1 MFHCGML
8 SYSVRKKEQVQQI
21 MWPVKLL
28 PGDYILPLLWSTLH
42 TERDMNFNI
51 QDPFLAARTP
61 LYSRY
66 FRGWILQ
73 SIANRSLNRYYRV
86 AKLIYTESSM
96 DRNSPEVSVVVPLL
110 NEQDNISPLYEQTTQ
125 TLTDKHN
132 YEIIFVDDGSSDDS
146 FTILSELQKADNK
159 VRVIRFR
166 KNFGQTAALAAGFA
180 HARGSIIVAIDADLQ
195 NDPADIPKM
204 IDKLHEGFD
213 VVSGW
218 RKKRHD
224 NAITRLIP
232 SKIANWL
239 IATITGVKLHDFG
252 CTLKAYRREVLAET
266 KLYGEMHRF
275 IPALASWN
283 GARITEMIVN
293 HRPRTAGAAKYGLS
307 RTLKVVLDLITV
319 KFLGSFSTKPIYIFG
334 GLGVLSGIA
343 SVISGLAVLYQK
355 FISATHLAM
364 NRNPLL
370 VLTAMLITTTIQF
383 ILMGLLAELLVRT
396 YHESQNRPTYVIKE
410 ILESTGGPDDQN
422 GDQK

>member
-1 MFHCGML
+1 M
-8 SYSVRKKEQVQQI
+8 
-21 MWPVKLL
+21 VK
-28 PGDYILPLLWSTLH
+28 
-42 TERDMNFNI
+42 
-51 QDPFLAARTP
+51 
-61 LYSRY
+61 
-66 FRGWILQ
+66 
-73 SIANRSLNRYYRV
+73 
-86 AKLIYTESSM
+86 
-96 DRNSPEVSVVVPLL
+96 NSPEVSVVVPLL
-110 NEQDNISPLYEQTTQ
+110 NEQDNIGPLHQQITQ
-125 TLTDKHN
+125 SLSGKYN
-132 YEIIFVDDGSSDDS
+132 YEIIFIDDGSIDNS
-146 FTILSELQKADNK
+146 FTKLSELHKTDNK
-159 VRVIRFR
+159 IRVIRFR

-180 HARGSIIVAIDADLQ
+180 HARGNIIAAIDADLQ

-204 IDKLHEGFD
+204 IEKLDEGFD

-239 IATITGVKLHDFG
+239 IATITRVKLHDFG
-252 CTLKAYRREVLAET
+252 CTLKVYRREVLAET

-283 GARITEMIVN
+283 GANICEMVVN

-307 RTLKVVLDLITV
+307 RTLKVILDLITV

-334 GLGVLSGIA
+334 GLGILSGLG
-343 SVISGLAVLYQK
+343 SVISGLIVLYQK
-355 FISATHLAM
+355 LFQDFPM

-370 VLTAMLITTTIQF
+370 FLTALLITTTIQL

-410 ILESTGGPDDQN
+410 ILESPTPARRCCDETGD
-422 GDQK
+422 KK

>member
-1 MFHCGML
+1 MD
-8 SYSVRKKEQVQQI
+8 KKG
-21 MWPVKLL
+21 KL
-28 PGDYILPLLWSTLH
+28 
-42 TERDMNFNI
+42 
-51 QDPFLAARTP
+51 
-61 LYSRY
+61 
-66 FRGWILQ
+66 
-73 SIANRSLNRYYRV
+73 V
-86 AKLIYTESSM
+86 YTGSNM
-96 DRNSPEVSVVVPLL
+96 DKKGPEVSVVVPLL
-110 NEQDNISPLYEQTTQ
+110 NEQDNISPLYEQITQ
-125 TLTDKHN
+125 TLTDGHN
-132 YEIIFVDDGSSDDS
+132 YEIIFVDDGSTDES
-146 FTILSELQKADNK
+146 FNILSRFQKADDK

-180 HARGSIIVAIDADLQ
+180 HAQGNIIVALDADLQ

-239 IATITGVKLHDFG
+239 IAKITRVKLHDFG
-252 CTLKAYRREVLAET
+252 CTLKIYRREVLAET

-283 GARITEMIVN
+283 GASICEMVVN
-293 HRPRTAGAAKYGLS
+293 HRPRTAGTAKYGLG

-334 GLGVLSGIA
+334 GLGLITGLA
-343 SVISGLAVLYQK
+343 SVVFGLAVLYQK
-355 FISATHLAM
+355 FISSTHLAM
-364 NRNPLL
+364 NRNPFLI
-370 VLTAMLITTTIQF
+370 LTAMLVTATIQF

-410 ILESTGGPDDQN
+410 ILESPQGPTDNTGER
-422 GDQK
+422 K